1 MPTQAKPVA
10 CMRSVKKSWI
20 EKITIGESSQTRSS
34 FNISTMS
41 SKENELA
48 YEKSE
53 EIFKDWEKLFMSLIQ
68 HKAVN
73 ALDDGNENETDNETE
88 TCGNSKE
95 EVSNGEA
102 EGRWVFALR
111 HGERVDLTYG
121 SWIPFCFTNN
131 DTYVRK
137 DLNMPVELAPR
148 EGGAVSYSLDTPLT
162 RVGALQA
169 YLVGEALRLAGITLG
184 SVYASCALRSVETA
198 HHLLMGLQGDP
209 SVKIKVEPGLFEYKD
224 WSLSRG
230 LAFMTPLELH
240 KAGFNI
246 DLSYKPYIDLNIKTS
261 ETMEELYK
269 RHEYV
274 MQSAVKDP
282 NYEGQNLLFV
292 GHAITLEMTV
302 TALKYLN
309 KDNASDLPPYKFG
322 DNLMR
327 VPYCALG
334 ALRQRQG
341 NWTVVK
347 PPVPPSINTN
357 SARYDWKDLLEVE
370 KKYE

>member
-1 MPTQAKPVA
+1 
-10 CMRSVKKSWI
+10 
-20 EKITIGESSQTRSS
+20 
-34 FNISTMS
+34 MS

-73 ALDDGNENETDNETE
+73 ALDDGNAQKENKKRMKRIMRLKHVATLRKSCTVQNLFT
-88 TCGNSKE
+88 TLSM
-95 EVSNGEA
+95 VSNGEA